1 MSSLMKT
8 LEMFIAENPGLTS
21 REIAEAFADYSIDAV
36 QRTVC
41 RLHEYNFTTREWN
54 GKQFLYYAMSE
65 SAAGG
70 RREVPADK
78 HVEAMID
85 QAKELQNRGLYR
97 RAATLWMEAFQR
109 SQILTERERCLK
121 ERQRCL
127 RKAVSTSKA
136 DGSWFL
142 AGRYAGEN

>member
-1 MSSLMKT
+1 
-8 LEMFIAENPGLTS
+8 
-21 REIAEAFADYSIDAV
+21 
-36 QRTVC
+36 
-41 RLHEYNFTTREWN
+41 
-54 GKQFLYYAMSE
+54 
-65 SAAGG
+65 
-70 RREVPADK
+70 
-78 HVEAMID
+78 MID

-97 RAATLWMEAFQR
+97 RAATLWLEAFQR

-142 AGRYAGEN
+142 AGRYAGDF